1 MVIPS
6 SPNDASG
13 SLNNTPSMKEPGPVI
28 QRSVS
33 MRSINGGLKFKKKF
47 PKKTDIDIP
56 MPKTLM

>member
-13 SLNNTPSMKEPGPVI
+13 SLNTPSMKEPGPKI
-28 QRSVS
+28 HRSVS